1 MSSVP
6 DKNRN
11 VVDYVRLAAKAA
23 NKSETGYVKIPRGEL
38 IELVIKAKTC
48 PQAREQVLYAVYPY
62 IMNIVYKTHV
72 VSNAM
77 DRDDVFQSTIFGLV
91 RAIEKYDPTLLNEY
105 GNPMSFTT
113 YLTHWIKQ
121 TATRSVENESNLIRL
136 PCHINKTMKRVNKLY
151 NEWCVQN
158 KEVPKPLTRLSVDF
172 LEQFIEPPETRTSL
186 ESLLVW
192 MEKGNFYDSLDEI
205 QDFGGEEG
213 QSLVESIEDKNT
225 KSPEQDLLFD
235 LDQKLVTDEI
245 MKLPQRKRLVIMMR
259 FGVGPFDE
267 YTLSGAGDVLGLTR
281 ERVRQIES
289 LSLRMLKNWLGRK
302 GDEYAGSMISKSGST
317 KKDIVTS
324 DILKN
329 FTEEQIK
336 YLLTEQELENLYKT
350 VDFDFNES
358 TTLYTT
364 QTA

>member
-1 MSSVP
+1 M
-6 DKNRN
+6 
-11 VVDYVRLAAKAA
+11 
-23 NKSETGYVKIPRGEL
+23 
-38 IELVIKAKTC
+38 
-48 PQAREQVLYAVYPY
+48 
-62 IMNIVYKTHV
+62 
-72 VSNAM
+72 
-77 DRDDVFQSTIFGLV
+77 
-91 RAIEKYDPTLLNEY
+91 
-105 GNPMSFTT
+105 
-113 YLTHWIKQ
+113 
-121 TATRSVENESNLIRL
+121 
-136 PCHINKTMKRVNKLY
+136 
-151 NEWCVQN
+151 
-158 KEVPKPLTRLSVDF
+158 
-172 LEQFIEPPETRTSL
+172 
-186 ESLLVW
+186 
-192 MEKGNFYDSLDEI
+192 

-213 QSLVESIEDKNT
+213 QSLIESIEDKNT
-225 KSPEQDLLFD
+225 KSPEQDLLFG

-259 FGVGPFDE
+259 FGVGPFSE
-267 YTLSGAGDVLGLTR
+267 HTLSDVGDILDLTR
-281 ERVRQIES
+281 ERIRQIES

-302 GDEYAGSMISKSGST
+302 GDEYAGTMISKSGST